1 MLSPSVPRNLAG
13 CCHSARPCSKLSSNP
28 AVLVAVAVAVAAELI
43 AAALRLSAARTAVLE
58 LRPRRGPEQARV

>member
-28 AVLVAVAVAVAAELI
+28 DALDAVAVAAELM
-43 AAALRLSAARTAVLE
+43 AAALVLSAARTAALE